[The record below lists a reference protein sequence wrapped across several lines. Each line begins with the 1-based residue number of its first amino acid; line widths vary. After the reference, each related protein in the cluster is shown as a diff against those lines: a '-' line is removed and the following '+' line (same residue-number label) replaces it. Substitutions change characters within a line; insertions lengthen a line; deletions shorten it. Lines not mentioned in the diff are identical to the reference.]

1 MSNKHFTAGLSDI
14 FRIAFNSKP
23 IRVMRN
29 ARIILKNILFNKLTS
44 LPYSVLTEWNF
55 IFK

>member
-23 IRVMRN
+23 NRVMRN
-29 ARIILKNILFNKLTS
+29 ARIILKNILFNKLTA
-44 LPYSVLTEWNF
+44 VF
-55 IFK
+55 CVD